1 MQWHQQKTRF
11 RGNWKLSARWI
22 FQASRIPSTS
32 RQSYLRLISFHAQL
46 KTTMP
51 KGQGHTHYA
60 LHTYINTYAL
70 RMCAL
75 TTRMSPPHTP
85 SLQSFQGKYVNVTH
99 SLCLNLITHW
109 NVCCMWI
116 SCEFLLVIG
125 IADIFITGKFC
136 LKNDCRLIANTIW
149 FSQPVPNINNKK
161 CSKFLFCVLFKCVY
175 VLKYFTGYK
184 YERQY
189 ALTYNVVVTYIHAN
203 TNHINY
209 KVHN

>member
-1 MQWHQQKTRF
+1 MHTSHIHKHVRAAYVRAYNTHVSTPHPIPS
-11 RGNWKLSARWI
+11 KLSGKICECDAFALFKFDYSLKCMLYVNFVWI
-22 FQASRIPSTS
+22 FVGYWYSGH
-32 RQSYLRLISFHAQL
+32 FH
-46 KTTMP
+46 
-51 KGQGHTHYA
+51 Y
-60 LHTYINTYAL
+60 
-70 RMCAL
+70 
-75 TTRMSPPHTP
+75 
-85 SLQSFQGKYVNVTH
+85 
-99 SLCLNLITHW
+99 
-109 NVCCMWI
+109 
-116 SCEFLLVIG
+116 
-125 IADIFITGKFC
+125 GKFC